1 MLPTATQSRIHSPGL
16 KLTNALKCSIKWL
29 SRLWKKTWIS
39 WHAEWRYV
47 FSCELL
53 PYAGAGNWA
62 AETLQKRNLF
72 FVLMYLGQSRNKENL
87 PDRII
92 GIWKCWFFGV
102 NRNTRRKIFWSKE
115 KTKNKLK
122 PHAYDADGIDM
133 IRKDYT
139 LWSLLCVINY
149 EFHTQFLDYFV
160 DFPGLL
166 WRSKRTSEESS
177 LYWNIVETS
186 GDNAEKMWDWVL
198 LWRQV

>member
-122 PHAYDADGIDM
+122 PHAYDAEFWHRTRVTMVGDHLLRLPSLHHLRWHRYDLQRSYIM
-133 IRKDYT
+133 IT
-139 LWSLLCVINY
+139 AMLN
-149 EFHTQFLDYFV
+149 
-160 DFPGLL
+160 
-166 WRSKRTSEESS
+166 
-177 LYWNIVETS
+177 
-186 GDNAEKMWDWVL
+186 
-198 LWRQV
+198 